1 LSFFYVLLYRVL
13 AQAYSHN
20 NGYILNDLVKKAALL
35 TANLGMRLDED
46 LNDKTWRYAE
56 IAHSYTIR
64 FFNAA
69 IQERSKDGIGKK
81 AAAVF
86 LANVMFKL
94 HVKVSFFFIP
104 LFPRF
109 VNTMVKCLLS
119 NKFAKT

>member
-1 LSFFYVLLYRVL
+1 M
-13 AQAYSHN
+13 N
-20 NGYILNDLVKKAALL
+20 ELVKKAALL
-35 TANLGMRLDED
+35 TANLSMRLDED

-94 HVKVSFFFIP
+94 HVKVVASHSPLSLAFCKRYNVM
-104 LFPRF
+104 LFP
-109 VNTMVKCLLS
+109 TCLQTANRRNYLRE
-119 NKFAKT
+119 NE